1 MVEVN
6 YRCRSCRPFAMEAP
20 CASCLESQL
29 EMVAYRRD
37 VRRSTELDDRA
48 EHEDVLSIFPE
59 LESEEAEEMAA

>member
-1 MVEVN
+1 
-6 YRCRSCRPFAMEAP
+6 MEAP
-20 CASCLESQL
+20 CASCLESQW